1 MKDFRSY
8 QNVRIIT
15 EEGTIA
21 DGDYILDDVIIRCK
35 NGKLNDNTDENGEL
49 LPAIETRDGNHLEHW
64 KNGVLH
70 CDNAPAVVDN
80 IDNYEYWFLN
90 GQEIKPKSEAEN

>member
-1 MKDFRSY
+1 MKDFSNY

-15 EEGTIA
+15 EEGTLA
-21 DGDYILDDVIIRCK
+21 NGDYILDDVIIRCK
-35 NGKLNDNTDENGEL
+35 NGLLHDSTDEVGEL
-49 LPAIETRDGNHLEHW
+49 LAAIETRDGNHLEHW

-80 IDNYEYWFLN
+80 VDNYKKWYIE
-90 GQEIKPKSEAEN
+90 GMECIPKE